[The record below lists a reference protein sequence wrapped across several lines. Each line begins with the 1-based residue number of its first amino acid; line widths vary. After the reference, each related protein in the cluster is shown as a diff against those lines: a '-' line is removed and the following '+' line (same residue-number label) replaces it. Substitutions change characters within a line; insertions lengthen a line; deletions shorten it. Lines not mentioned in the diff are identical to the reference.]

1 MAKAGCKDIEKGR
14 VAYLGAEGSFSH
26 LAALRLLR
34 EGEVLMPVRSL
45 YDVMA
50 NWESVQA
57 VVAPFENSTTGL
69 IRPIVD
75 TLLSQNIWIEAV
87 HKARVDHHLVSLANG
102 VNKTVEGGTSAL
114 QETDASNA
122 RLYVQ
127 REAYDQCRA
136 FLRSRRELPIY
147 TESTSDA
154 LESLMRDGGGS
165 SLAVVNGH
173 QLRQQGDALRRIAAH
188 IEDHGCNHTR
198 FARIV
203 RVQEGDELEGG
214 ELEGGAAQGR
224 CWLLR
229 ADLHHRPGALAA
241 LLKALADAAIDL
253 LALHSRPIPE
263 LPGRYRF
270 VLELQA
276 LRVVDKHWLEGIL
289 APAECLAVQ
298 WLGAW

>member
-1 MAKAGCKDIEKGR
+1 MGEMRCKQESTGR
-14 VAYLGAEGSFSH
+14 VAYLGSEGSFSH
-26 LAALRLLR
+26 RAAGQLLR
-34 EGEVLMPVRSL
+34 KGESLMPVRSL
-45 YDVMA
+45 YDVLA
-50 NWESVQA
+50 NWEFVQA

-75 TLLSQNIWIEAV
+75 TLLTQDIWIEAV
-87 HKARVDHHLVSLANG
+87 HKERIDHHLVGLSSGIEDPLAS
-102 VNKTVEGGTSAL
+102 V
-114 QETDASNA
+114 ASKEAVFHNA

-127 REAYDQCRA
+127 REAYDQCRG
-136 FLRSRRELPIY
+136 FLGGRRELPIY

-154 LESLMRDGGGS
+154 LDSLLREGGGP

-173 QLRQQGDALRRIAAH
+173 QLRQWGNALRLIAAH
-188 IEDHGCNHTR
+188 IEDHPCNHTR

-203 RVQEGDELEGG
+203 RATERAEIEPSTT
-214 ELEGGAAQGR
+214 QGL

-229 ADLHHRPGALAA
+229 VDLFHRPGTLAA
-241 LLKALADAAIDL
+241 LLKALADVAIDL

-276 LRVVDKHWLEGIL
+276 PRVVSKTWLEQVF
-289 APAECLAVQ
+289 ASVECLAVQ